1 MATYVI
7 GDIQGCYDPL
17 MRLLDK
23 INFDTSKDIL
33 WFTGDLVN
41 RGPKSIETLRFI
53 KNLGKSAISVLGNHD
68 LYLLALANGLKVK
81 DSKSHFLK
89 NILNAPD
96 RHELLNWLRMKPLAH
111 FDKNINTI
119 LVHAGIPGQWTIQKT
134 LQYASEVE
142 NILQGQSYAELL
154 IEMYGNLPNRWSS
167 TLQGIER
174 YRFIINA
181 LTRMRMVHK
190 DGRLNFSYKE
200 YPNSKN
206 QLVPWYK
213 KPNSSWS
220 ETRII
225 FGHWSALGL
234 FMESNFI
241 CLDDGCVWGRNLV
254 AAKLLK
260 KVEIIKV
267 GC

>member
-1 MATYVI
+1 
-7 GDIQGCYDPL
+7 
-17 MRLLDK
+17 
-23 INFDTSKDIL
+23 
-33 WFTGDLVN
+33 
-41 RGPKSIETLRFI
+41 
-53 KNLGKSAISVLGNHD
+53 
-68 LYLLALANGLKVK
+68 
-81 DSKSHFLK
+81 
-89 NILNAPD
+89 
-96 RHELLNWLRMKPLAH
+96 MKPLAH

-134 LQYASEVE
+134 LQYASEAE

-154 IEMYGNLPNRWSS
+154 IEMYGNLPNQWSS

-200 YPNSKN
+200 HPNSKN

-260 KVEIIKV
+260 KIEIIKV